1 MITENSLHLT
11 GILCWVYDIV
21 DKLLSAVANSLSR
34 HQKLKRLKTTRSNDS
49 NHNRSIMSFLV
60 SLTRSMAPR
69 LTATPLLSRPAAMT
83 AMARYQNQI
92 QIQSNAA
99 SSALPSSGFGATR
112 GMKVRASVKKI
123 CEGCSSVKR
132 RGRVFIICSKNQKH
146 KQRQG

>member
-1 MITENSLHLT
+1 M
-11 GILCWVYDIV
+11 DM
-21 DKLLSAVANSLSR
+21 VANTLLHHYPSSKSYLAFKSVSETRPPISFSQTAEGSR
-34 HQKLKRLKTTRSNDS
+34 LE
-49 NHNRSIMSFLV
+49 NHSIMSFLV

-69 LTATPLLSRPAAMT
+69 LAATPLLSRPAAMT
-83 AMARYQNQI
+83 VMARYQNQI

-99 SSALPSSGFGATR
+99 SALPSSGFGATR